1 MPDTLLDL
9 ALTTLTYGGDA
20 MGRDSAGRAVFV
32 PFGLPGETVRVRLVD
47 ERKHFARAELLEVLH
62 ASPKRIAP
70 KCKHFF
76 TPLDPLTGAGGQGV
90 RAACGGCHYQNLP
103 YPDQLAA
110 KTDILRDQLA
120 RIGKIESPPVREIV
134 PSPKEWYYR
143 NHVQFHLDEQGRL
156 GFVAA
161 GVSDSP
167 SPTGRGARGEGVL
180 PISECHLPE
189 EPLNALWP
197 NLHFEPG
204 TALERISLR
213 AGEELLLVLE
223 SDSPETP
230 EIEIEAELSVVH
242 LTEDDAVVIAG
253 DDHLVIEVM
262 GRPFKVSAG
271 SFFQVNTLMAAKM
284 VEHVLALVPINH
296 PPLTILDVYC
306 GVGLFSAFL
315 APRCEKLIGIELS
328 PSACA
333 DFAVNLDEF
342 ENVELYEAPAEAVLP
357 ILDIKPD
364 VVLLD
369 PPRAGL
375 DKAALDAL
383 MALQPPMILY
393 VSCDP
398 STLARDIKRMSEH
411 GYKLQQVTPFDL
423 FPQTYHIESISV
435 LTR

>member
-1 MPDTLLDL
+1 MSPDFIELT
-9 ALTTLTYGGDA
+9 LTTFTYGGDA
-20 MGRDSAGRAVFV
+20 MGRDSSGRAIFV
-32 PFGLPGETVRVRLVD
+32 PFGLPGETVRVRLVE
-47 ERKHFARAELLEVLH
+47 ERKGFARAELLEVLRP
-62 ASPKRIAP
+62 SPQRIAP

-76 TPLDPLTGAGGQGV
+76 TPLPQGEGQGG
-90 RAACGGCHYQNLP
+90 RAACGGCHYQNLS
-103 YPDQLAA
+103 YLDQLAA
-110 KTDILRDQLA
+110 KTDILRDQLT
-120 RIGKIESPPVREIV
+120 RIGKIANPPVKEII
-134 PSPKEWYYR
+134 PSPKEWNYR

-156 GFVAA
+156 GFVVA

-167 SPTGRGARGEGVL
+167 RGEGVL
-180 PISECHLPE
+180 PITECHLPE
-189 EPLNALWP
+189 EALNALWP

-204 TALERISLR
+204 TGLERISLR
-213 AGEELLLVLE
+213 AGDELLLVLE

-253 DDHLVIEVM
+253 DDHLVIEVL

-271 SFFQVNTLMAAKM
+271 SFFQVNTPMAEKM
-284 VEHVLALVPINH
+284 VNHVLELTSNYLSPI
-296 PPLTILDVYC
+296 TIYDVYC

-315 APRCEKLIGIELS
+315 APRCERLIGIELS

-342 ENVELYEAPAEAVLP
+342 ENVELYEAPAEAALP
-357 ILDIKPD
+357 ALDVKPD
-364 VVLLD
+364 VVILD

-375 DKAALDAL
+375 ERAALDAL
-383 MALQPPMILY
+383 MALQPPTIIY

-398 STLARDIKRMSEH
+398 STLARDLKRILEH
-411 GYKLQQVTPFDL
+411 GYTLQQVTPFDL
-423 FPQTYHIESISV
+423 FPQTYHIESISL

>member
-1 MPDTLLDL
+1 MSPELIELT
-9 ALTTLTYGGDA
+9 LTTLAYGGDA
-20 MGRDSAGRAVFV
+20 MGRDSSGRAVFV

-47 ERKHFARAELLEVLH
+47 ERKNFARAELVEILRP
-62 ASPKRIAP
+62 SPKRIAP

-76 TPLDPLTGAGGQGV
+76 TPLPTGEGQGV
-90 RAACGGCHYQNLP
+90 RAACGGCHYQNLS

-110 KTDILRDQLA
+110 KTDILRDQLI
-120 RIGKIESPPVREIV
+120 RIGKIENPPLGEIV
-134 PSPKEWYYR
+134 PSPAEWHYR
-143 NHVQFHLDEQGRL
+143 NHIQFHLDEQGRL
-156 GFVAA
+156 GFIAA
-161 GVSDSP
+161 DVSDSP
-167 SPTGRGARGEGVL
+167 SPTGRGARGAGML

-197 NLHFEPG
+197 NLRFEPDSH
-204 TALERISLR
+204 LERVSLR
-213 AGEELLLVLE
+213 AGEELMLVLE
-223 SDSPETP
+223 SDSLQAP

-242 LTEDDAVVIAG
+242 LIEDDALVLAG
-253 DDHLVIEVM
+253 EDHLVIEVL

-271 SFFQVNTLMAAKM
+271 SFFQVNTPMAARM
-284 VEHVLALVPINH
+284 VEHVLALL
-296 PPLTILDVYC
+296 PPNKFRKTIFDVYC

-315 APRCEKLIGIELS
+315 APRCERMIGIELS

-333 DFAVNLDEF
+333 DFEVNLDEF
-342 ENVELYEAPAEAVLP
+342 ENVELYEAPAEAVLTT
-357 ILDIKPD
+357 LDIKPD

-375 DKAALDAL
+375 DRAALDAL
-383 MALQPPMILY
+383 MALQPPMIIY

-398 STLARDIKRMSEH
+398 STLARDLKRMSEH
-411 GYKLQQVTPFDL
+411 GYTLQQVTPFDL

>member
-1 MPDTLLDL
+1 MTHTLLEL
-9 ALTTLTYGGDA
+9 TLTTLTYGGDA
-20 MGRDSAGRAVFV
+20 MGRDPTGRAVFV
-32 PFGLPGETVRVRLVD
+32 PFGLPGETVRVQLIE
-47 ERKHFARAELLEVLH
+47 ERKGFARAKLLEVLQ
-62 ASPKRIAP
+62 ASPQRITP

-76 TPLDPLTGAGGQGV
+76 TPLPTGEGLGA
-90 RAACGGCHYQNLP
+90 RAACGGCHYQNLS

-110 KTDILRDQLA
+110 KTDILRDQLT
-120 RIGKIESPPVREIV
+120 RIGKIENPPIGEIV
-134 PSPKEWYYR
+134 ASPAEWNYR
-143 NHVQFHLDEQGRL
+143 NHIQFHLDGNANL
-156 GFVAA
+156 GFIAA
-161 GVSDSP
+161 ETQS
-167 SPTGRGARGEGVL
+167 ARHEPPLSVL

-204 TALERISLR
+204 TLLERVSLR

-242 LTEDDAVVIAG
+242 LTKDDAVVIAG
-253 DDHLVIEVM
+253 DDHLVIEIL

-271 SFFQVNTLMAAKM
+271 SFFQVNTPMAAKM
-284 VEHVLALVPINH
+284 VEHILALLPSNDSRI
-296 PPLTILDVYC
+296 TIFDVYC

-315 APRCEKLIGIELS
+315 APRCQTLIGIELS

-342 ENVELYEAPAEAVLP
+342 DNVELYEAPAELVLP
-357 ILDIKPD
+357 ALDVKPD

-375 DKAALDAL
+375 EKAALDAL
-383 MALQPPMILY
+383 MTLQPPTMIY
-393 VSCDP
+393 ISCDP
-398 STLARDIKRMSEH
+398 STLARDLKRMLEH
-411 GYKLQQVTPFDL
+411 GYQLQQVTPFDL
-423 FPQTYHIESISV
+423 FPQTYHIESIS
-435 LTR
+435 LLSR

>member
-1 MPDTLLDL
+1 MSPDFIELT
-9 ALTTLTYGGDA
+9 LTTLTYGGDA
-20 MGRDSAGRAVFV
+20 MGRDSSGRAIFV

-47 ERKHFARAELLEVLH
+47 ERKGFARAELLEVLH
-62 ASPKRIAP
+62 ASPRRIAP
-70 KCKHFF
+70 RCAHF
-76 TPLDPLTGAGGQGV
+76 GK
-90 RAACGGCHYQNLP
+90 CGGCHYQNLS
-103 YPDQLAA
+103 YSDQLAA
-110 KTDILRDQLA
+110 KTDILRDQLT
-120 RIGKIESPPVREIV
+120 RIGKIENPPVQPIV
-134 PSPKEWYYR
+134 PSPAEWNYR
-143 NHVQFHLDEQGRL
+143 NHVQFHLDGDANL
-156 GFVAA
+156 GFIAA
-161 GVSDSP
+161 GTQS
-167 SPTGRGARGEGVL
+167 ARHEPPLGVL

-204 TALERISLR
+204 TALERVSLR

-230 EIEIEAELSVVH
+230 EVQIEAELSVVH

-253 DDHLVIEVM
+253 DDHLVIEVL

-315 APRCEKLIGIELS
+315 APRCQKLIGIELS

-342 ENVELYEAPAEAVLP
+342 ENVELYEAPAESVLP
-357 ILDIKPD
+357 ALHVKPD

-375 DKAALDAL
+375 DQAALDAL
-383 MALQPPMILY
+383 MALQPPTILY

-398 STLARDIKRMSEH
+398 STLARDLKRMLER

>member
-1 MPDTLLDL
+1 MSPDFIELTLATL
-9 ALTTLTYGGDA
+9 AYGGEA
-20 MGRDSAGRAVFV
+20 VGRDSSGRAVFV
-32 PFGLPGETVRVRLVD
+32 PFGLPGETVRVRLLE
-47 ERKHFARAELLEVLH
+47 ERKGFARAELLEVLRP
-62 ASPKRIAP
+62 SPQRIAP
-70 KCKHFF
+70 RCVHF
-76 TPLDPLTGAGGQGV
+76 GQ
-90 RAACGGCHYQNLP
+90 CGGCHYQHFS
-103 YPDQLAA
+103 YADQLAA
-110 KTDILRDQLA
+110 KTDILRDQLT
-120 RIGKIESPPVREIV
+120 RIGKISNPPVKDIL
-134 PSPKEWYYR
+134 PSPKEWNYR

-156 GFVAA
+156 GFVVA

-167 SPTGRGARGEGVL
+167 SPTGGGARGEGVL
-180 PISECHLPE
+180 PITECHLPE
-189 EPLNALWP
+189 EALNALWP
-197 NLHFEPG
+197 NLHFEPETG
-204 TALERISLR
+204 LERISLR
-213 AGEELLLVLE
+213 AGDELLLVLE

-253 DDHLVIEVM
+253 DDHLVIEVL

-271 SFFQVNTLMAAKM
+271 SFFQVNTPMAAKM
-284 VEHVLALVPINH
+284 VNHVLELIPNH
-296 PPLTILDVYC
+296 HLPMTILDVYC

-315 APRCEKLIGIELS
+315 APRCERLIGIELS

-357 ILDIKPD
+357 ALDVKPD

-375 DKAALDAL
+375 ERAALDAL
-383 MALQPPMILY
+383 MTLQPPMVIY

-398 STLARDIKRMSEH
+398 STLARDLKRILEH
-411 GYKLQQVTPFDL
+411 GYQLQQVTPFDL

>member
-9 ALTTLTYGGDA
+9 VLTTLTYGGDA

-47 ERKHFARAELLEVLH
+47 ERKHFARAELLKVLH

-70 KCKHFF
+70 KCKHFS
-76 TPLDPLTGAGGQGV
+76 
-90 RAACGGCHYQNLP
+90 ACGGCHYQNLS

-120 RIGKIESPPVREIV
+120 RIGKIENPPIGEIV
-134 PSPKEWYYR
+134 ASPAEWNYR
-143 NHVQFHLDEQGRL
+143 NHIQFHLDGDANL
-156 GFVAA
+156 GFIAA
-161 GVSDSP
+161 GTESARHESP
-167 SPTGRGARGEGVL
+167 LSVL

-204 TALERISLR
+204 TLLERVSLR

-271 SFFQVNTLMAAKM
+271 SFFQVNTPMAAKM
-284 VEHVLALVPINH
+284 VNHVLELTSNYHSPI
-296 PPLTILDVYC
+296 TIYDVYC

-342 ENVELYEAPAEAVLP
+342 ENVELYEAPAEAVLR

>member
-1 MPDTLLDL
+1 MSPDFIELT
-9 ALTTLTYGGDA
+9 LTTLTYGGDA
-20 MGRDSAGRAVFV
+20 MGRDSSGRAIFV

-47 ERKHFARAELLEVLH
+47 ERKGFARAELLEVLH
-62 ASPKRIAP
+62 ASPRRIAP
-70 KCKHFF
+70 RCAHF
-76 TPLDPLTGAGGQGV
+76 GK
-90 RAACGGCHYQNLP
+90 CGGCHYQNLS
-103 YPDQLAA
+103 YSDQLAA
-110 KTDILRDQLA
+110 KTDILRDQLT
-120 RIGKIESPPVREIV
+120 RIGKIENPPVQPIV
-134 PSPKEWYYR
+134 PSPAEWNYR
-143 NHVQFHLDEQGRL
+143 NHVQFHLDGDANL
-156 GFVAA
+156 GFIAA
-161 GVSDSP
+161 GTQS
-167 SPTGRGARGEGVL
+167 ARHEPPLGVL

-197 NLHFEPG
+197 NLRFEPG
-204 TALERISLR
+204 TVLERVSLR

-230 EIEIEAELSVVH
+230 EVEIEAELSVVH

-253 DDHLVIEVM
+253 DDHLVIEVL

-296 PPLTILDVYC
+296 PPSTILDVYC

-315 APRCEKLIGIELS
+315 APRCQKLIGIELS

-342 ENVELYEAPAEAVLP
+342 ENVELYEAPAESVLP
-357 ILDIKPD
+357 ALHVKPD

-375 DKAALDAL
+375 DQAALDAL
-383 MALQPPMILY
+383 MALQPPTILY

-398 STLARDIKRMSEH
+398 STLARDLKRMLER
-411 GYKLQQVTPFDL
+411 GCKLQQVTPFDL